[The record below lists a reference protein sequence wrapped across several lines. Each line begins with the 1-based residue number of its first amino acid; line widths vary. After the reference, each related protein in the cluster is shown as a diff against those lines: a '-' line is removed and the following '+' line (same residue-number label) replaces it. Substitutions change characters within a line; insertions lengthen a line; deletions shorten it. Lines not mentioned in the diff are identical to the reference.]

1 MKDSSTRQAWRIGL
15 VAALLPMALGSAAQG
30 GLKWQG
36 TATPSPAIA
45 QAAPSG
51 IPAATPP
58 LDVRNFEAI
67 AQQLV
72 AGGRI
77 PGLAVAIVQNGR
89 VLSARGYGVTDARN
103 GEPVDAHTVFRLA
116 SLSKSFAGTV
126 TGMLVNDG
134 VLRWDSRLTD
144 YVPSFRLSSPDAAQQ
159 VTVADLL
166 SHRTGLTHNAYD
178 RDLEGNLPSARIPCR
193 IGTNTTN
200 IPHYLSIFLIIG
212 NIFSCRVNFSKP
224 FYTSRKARGYLGI
237 GNGA

>member
-126 TGMLVNDG
+126 TGIP
-134 VLRWDSRLTD
+134 VL
-144 YVPSFRLSSPDAAQQ
+144 PADAPLP
-159 VTVADLL
+159 ADLDQML
-166 SHRTGLTHNAYD
+166 ISGKKGQRLAAVAAPRWRNQPVAVAARYGEVRDALWRGLD
-178 RDLEGNLPSARIPCR
+178 AR
-193 IGTNTTN
+193 
-200 IPHYLSIFLIIG
+200 
-212 NIFSCRVNFSKP
+212 
-224 FYTSRKARGYLGI
+224 A
-237 GNGA
+237 